1 MIRALNQDNINQ
13 TGRSLAMFAPAKP
26 LTLEKEGALVLEP
39 AEAKLRP
46 LLKGALAFATI
57 RG

>member
-46 LLKGALAFATI
+46 ILKGALV
-57 RG
+57 